1 MNELQTLQNATGNAS
16 GNATGHAADSGTPA
30 WRRRLG
36 QALGGL
42 HQAGPAAGAGL
53 RGLAPLLVLATVVTA
68 LVLMLLWR
76 DQAGYKP
83 VFGQREHVPTAD
95 VLSVLDAEHIAY
107 RLHPESGQVLVPD
120 ADLGRARMLLAA
132 KGVVAKLPAGL
143 ELMDQNDPLGVSQFV
158 QDIRFRR
165 GLEGELAQSMMALDA
180 VEGARVHLSVA
191 KSSSFVLNDGQKSSA
206 SVVLTLKPGRSLNHE
221 QIAAAINLVAGS
233 VANLDP
239 TRVSLVDQQGN
250 LLSAR
255 VDMSEG
261 FDGGAQ
267 GNEAQRRIQDDI
279 RRNVH
284 ELLAPVLGE
293 QNYRLS
299 VTADVNNDRVQ
310 ETREQ
315 FGDAPKLTNEAM
327 REEQDRERI
336 ALGVPGS
343 LSNRAPGALAAAAAA
358 SAAQGEDPNGA
369 NANANSNT
377 ARKNASTRQYAYD
390 RSITQVKKSRGRL
403 ERLSVAVLLNT
414 AAAPGGAKDWTPAD
428 LQKIEKL
435 LNGGLGIDTQRGD
448 KLSVSTLAFPAPPVV
463 EPWYQQRDTI
473 VEFGGWGA
481 YALAALL
488 GYLLLARPLL
498 RMGQHA
504 LGMGGARKKDKRND
518 GRNDGRADRAD
529 RSGGPE
535 ITPLEPLSGASGGV
549 SSGAQAGMSLTGEG
563 TPALGGPAGGLH
575 GGALTGT
582 GSSGSAVTT
591 LLENYELPPPGSP
604 VDVLVDHLKVLAA
617 KEPERVAEVVKQW
630 VQKKNG
636 RSE

>member
-1 MNELQTLQNATGNAS
+1 MNELQTLQNATGSA
-16 GNATGHAADSGTPA
+16 GDSGAPA

-36 QALGGL
+36 QVLGGL
-42 HQAGPAAGAGL
+42 NRATPSAAGTG
-53 RGLAPLLVLATVVTA
+53 APLLRSAAPLLILAAVVTA

-120 ADLGRARMLLAA
+120 SDLGRARMLLAA

-180 VEGARVHLSVA
+180 VEGARVHLSIA

-206 SVVLTLKPGRSLNHE
+206 SVVLTLKPGRSLTHE

-239 TRVSLVDQQGN
+239 SRVSLVDQQGN

-255 VDMSEG
+255 VDLSEG

-299 VTADVNNDRVQ
+299 VTADVNNDRIQ

-315 FGDAPKLTNEAM
+315 YGDSPKLTNEAM

-343 LSNRAPGALAAAAAA
+343 LSNRPPAALAAAAA
-358 SAAQGEDPNGA
+358 SAAQGEDPAG
-369 NANANSNT
+369 ANANSNT

-428 LQKIEKL
+428 LQKLEKL

-448 KLSVSTLAFPAPPVV
+448 KLSVSTLAFPAPPVI
-463 EPWYQQRDTI
+463 EPWYQQRDTL

-504 LGMGGARKKDKRND
+504 LGMGGARQKDLRNE
-518 GRNDGRADRAD
+518 GRNEGRGDRAD
-529 RSGGPE
+529 RGNGPE
-535 ITPLEPLSGASGGV
+535 ITPLEPLSGAHGSGTGALPV
-549 SSGAQAGMSLTGEG
+549 MTPSSEGAQ
-563 TPALGGPAGGLH
+563 ALGGP
-575 GGALTGT
+575 GGALIGAA
-582 GSSGSAVTT
+582 SSGSAVTP

>member
-1 MNELQTLQNATGNAS
+1 MNDLQTLSAGNAEQ
-16 GNATGHAADSGTPA
+16 PA

-36 QALGGL
+36 GLLSGLGN
-42 HQAGPAAGAGL
+42 AAPAAGAGL
-53 RGLAPLLVLATVVTA
+53 RGAAPLLVLAAVVTA
-68 LVLMLLWR
+68 LVLTLLWR

-95 VLSVLDAEHIAY
+95 VLAVLDAEHIAY
-107 RLHPESGQVLVPD
+107 RLHPDSGQVLVPD
-120 ADLGRARMLLAA
+120 AELGRARMLLAA

-143 ELMDQNDPLGVSQFV
+143 ELMDKNDPLGVSQFV
-158 QDIRFRR
+158 QDVRFRR

-180 VEGARVHLSVA
+180 VESARVHLSIA

-206 SVVLTLKPGRSLNHE
+206 SVVLTLKPGRTLGNE

-239 TRVSLVDQQGN
+239 ARVSLVDQQGN

-267 GNEAQRRIQDDI
+267 GNEAQRRIQDEV

-315 FGDAPKLTNEAM
+315 YGDAPKLTNEAM

-343 LSNRAPGALAAAAAA
+343 LSNRPPAALAAAAA

-369 NANANSNT
+369 GNSNT

-414 AAAPGGAKDWTPAD
+414 AAAPGGAKDWAPAD
-428 LQKIEKL
+428 IAKIERL
-435 LNGGLGIDTQRGD
+435 LNGGLGMNTTRGD
-448 KLSVSTLAFPAPPVV
+448 KLSVSTLAFPQAPVA
-463 EPWYQQRDTI
+463 EPWYQQRDNL
-473 VEFGGWGA
+473 VEFGGWGV
-481 YALAALL
+481 YALAAVL
-488 GYLLLARPLL
+488 GYFLLARPLL
-498 RMGQHA
+498 RMGQQA
-504 LGMGGARKKDKRND
+504 MGMGGAKAAKAGAPRMAERRP
-518 GRNDGRADRAD
+518 GQ
-529 RSGGPE
+529 PE
-535 ITPLEPLSGASGGV
+535 ITPLEPLPGSGGAAAV
-549 SSGAQAGMSLTGEG
+549 PSATAGALGADSG
-563 TPALGGPAGGLH
+563 PALGLPGLPGLAGV
-575 GGALTGT
+575 AP
-582 GSSGSAVTT
+582 SSGSAVTP
-591 LLENYELPPPGSP
+591 LLENFELPPPGSP

-630 VQKKNG
+630 VQKRNG

>member
-1 MNELQTLQNATGNAS
+1 MNDLQTLQGAA
-16 GNATGHAADSGTPA
+16 AADRGAPA

-36 QALGGL
+36 QAIGGL
-42 HQAGPAAGAGL
+42 GLVRSAPAAGDGL
-53 RGLAPLLVLATVVTA
+53 PLLRSAAPLLILAAVVTA

-95 VLSVLDAEHIAY
+95 VLSVLDAERIAY

-120 ADLGRARMLLAA
+120 SDLGRARMLLAA
-132 KGVVAKLPAGL
+132 KGVVAKLPSGL

-180 VEGARVHLSVA
+180 VESARVHLSIA

-239 TRVSLVDQQGN
+239 SRVSLVDQAGN

-255 VDMSEG
+255 VDLSEG

-315 FGDAPKLTNEAM
+315 YGDAPKLTNEAM

-343 LSNRAPGALAAAAAA
+343 LSNRPAAALAAAAA
-358 SAAQGEDPNGA
+358 SAAQGEDPA
-369 NANANSNT
+369 AANANSNT

-390 RSITQVKKSRGRL
+390 RSITQVKKSRGRI

-428 LQKIEKL
+428 LTKVERL
-435 LNGGLGIDTQRGD
+435 LSGGLGIDTQRGD
-448 KLSVSTLAFPAPPVV
+448 TLSVSTLAFPAPPAV

-504 LGMGGARKKDKRND
+504 LGMGGARGKAGKGAKGANG
-518 GRNDGRADRAD
+518 GRDDGRADRRAD
-529 RSGGPE
+529 GPE
-535 ITPLEPLSGASGGV
+535 ITPLEPLNGGA
-549 SSGAQAGMSLTGEG
+549 AGQPVLTPAGEG
-563 TPALGGPAGGLH
+563 APALGGPVGAALAG
-575 GGALTGT
+575 AAQ
-582 GSSGSAVTT
+582 SGSAVTP